1 MSDVTINEAT
11 QRVADALAKLGSLSH
26 PGMIANVIA
35 AAGVRGRR
43 NWCGS
48 CPLAV
53 YLRQLS
59 GARDVIVSRTTV
71 SVRAI
76 DPRRALEPFPYVY
89 RRVAQLPGV
98 VAHFVLAIDAGGYP
112 ELECDDE

>member
-1 MSDVTINEAT
+1 MSDVTIDEAT
-11 QRVADALAKLGSLSH
+11 RRVADALAELGRLSY
-26 PGMIANVIA
+26 PGLVANVLS

-59 GARDVIVSRTTV
+59 DARDVVVSRTAV
-71 SVRAI
+71 SVRAV

-89 RRVAQLPGV
+89 RRVAQLPSV